1 MTTNV
6 ITERSRTDASVVHL
20 RGRFFRGKFSNAMI
34 ATTFRDVILSIGRSE
49 VEPDEVD
56 VQTSVT
62 KGRKMKIPFISSP
75 MDTVTESEMATSLA
89 RHGGLGVL
97 HRNCTVEEQCEMAKR
112 VKKAEALVIRD
123 VVTVAPSTS
132 IAEALALMEKH
143 EISGLP
149 VVDNDKLVGILT
161 GRDVRFADAS
171 LKVDNLMTRNVITAR
186 EGITI
191 DAAKE
196 LLHEHR
202 IEKLPIVG
210 DDGKL
215 SGLITIKDII
225 LRRRF
230 PDATR
235 DDEGRLLCAAAV
247 SPFDLNRAKELDK
260 HVDILVIDVAHFHNV
275 RVFEA
280 TRKLMKEVNAEV
292 IVGNIGTFSA
302 AEEAITKLDN
312 VAAFRVGI
320 GSGSICSTTAVT
332 RAGAPTLFAT
342 CEVADAVHQYRAG
355 IPIIADGG
363 IRGAGDGAVALAAG
377 ASAVMIGN
385 LFARCKEAPG
395 TLLTIGGRHYK
406 QYRGMGSPSA
416 RAKRY
421 AIDRYSTPAK
431 GLPEGVEGWVP
442 YKGEGAAVLQELVAG
457 LKAAMGYAGASS
469 VSDLWEK
476 ATFLMISQ
484 YGEDEASPHDILLP
498 SETERD

>member
-1 MTTNV
+1 V
-6 ITERSRTDASVVHL
+6 SLPES
-20 RGRFFRGKFSNAMI
+20 FFRDKFRNAMI
-34 ATTFRDVILSIGRSE
+34 ATTFRDVILSLGKAE
-49 VEPDEVD
+49 VEPQD
-56 VQTSVT
+56 VNLHTRVT
-62 KGRKMKIPFISSP
+62 KQRQMKIPFISSP
-75 MDTVTESEMATSLA
+75 MDTVTESEMAIALA

-123 VVTVAPSTS
+123 VVTVTPSTT
-132 IAEALALMEKH
+132 IAEALTLMQKH

-149 VVDNDKLVGILT
+149 VVDNDRLVGILT
-161 GRDVRFADAS
+161 GRDVRFADPS
-171 LKVDNLMTRNVITAR
+171 LKVENLMTRKVITAR

-191 DAAKE
+191 DDAKE
-196 LLHEHR
+196 LLHQHR
-202 IEKLPIVG
+202 IEKLPIV
-210 DDGKL
+210 DADGKL

-225 LRRRF
+225 LRGRF

-235 DDEGRLLCAAAV
+235 DGQGRLLCAAAI
-247 SPFDLNRAKELDK
+247 SPFDTNRARELDK
-260 HVDILVIDVAHFHNV
+260 YVDILAIDVAHFHNT

-280 TRKLMKEVNAEV
+280 TKKLMKEVNAEV
-292 IVGNIGTFSA
+292 IVGNIGTFKA
-302 AEEAITKLDN
+302 AEEAITKLDR
-312 VAAFRVGI
+312 VAAFRVGV

-342 CEVADAVHQYRAG
+342 CEIADAVREYGAG

-363 IRGAGDGAVALAAG
+363 VRGAGDVAVALAAG

-442 YKGEGAAVLQELVAG
+442 YKGEVALALQELVAG
-457 LKAAMGYAGASS
+457 LQAAMGYAGTGSI
-469 VSDLWEK
+469 SDLWDK
-476 ATFLMISQ
+476 ASFLMISQ
-484 YGEDEASPHDILLP
+484 YGEAEAAPHDILLP
-498 SETERD
+498 SETERA